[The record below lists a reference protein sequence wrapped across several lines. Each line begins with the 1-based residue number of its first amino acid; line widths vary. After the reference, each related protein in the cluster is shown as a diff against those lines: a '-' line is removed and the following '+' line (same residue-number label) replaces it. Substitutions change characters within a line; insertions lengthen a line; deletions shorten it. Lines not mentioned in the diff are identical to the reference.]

1 MSWLKPILYLKAL
14 STLIK
19 ELLVHLHEELE
30 GVIDEAVDRLVPMVL
45 ATDRRKCEIR
55 I

>member
-45 ATDRRKCEIR
+45 AKDRRKCEIR